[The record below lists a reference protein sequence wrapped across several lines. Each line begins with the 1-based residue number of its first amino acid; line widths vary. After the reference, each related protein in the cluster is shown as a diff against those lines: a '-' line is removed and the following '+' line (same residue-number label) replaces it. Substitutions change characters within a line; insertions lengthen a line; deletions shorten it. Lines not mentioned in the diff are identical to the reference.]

1 MYKRQAE
8 LIIHKLKVKTGL
20 TGPIDYKINII
31 GIPVR
36 TTKLTVTPVGQYN
49 LNSVNMTESAV
60 HHVPVYQRNH
70 NTTITIE
77 SNTAFPATVESINWE
92 GRYATN
98 YYRRA

>member
-1 MYKRQAE
+1 MGACRGNVANAQWILVGDASQA
-8 LIIHKLKVKTGL
+8 
-20 TGPIDYKINII
+20 DA
-31 GIPVR
+31 
-36 TTKLTVTPVGQYN
+36 VGSPN
-49 LNSVNMTESAV
+49 CVNMTESAV

>member
-1 MYKRQAE
+1 
-8 LIIHKLKVKTGL
+8 
-20 TGPIDYKINII
+20 
-31 GIPVR
+31 
-36 TTKLTVTPVGQYN
+36 
-49 LNSVNMTESAV
+49 VNMTESAV